1 MKRNSKRF
9 LALFL
14 SVAMTITPAVL
25 TQAEDK
31 EAGVQLTLTPAAE
44 EASKTDGENAK
55 EKDNT
60 TQTNEAVKEEDTTK
74 TDEAA
79 KEEDAAKTDEA
90 VKEEDATQADEAVK
104 EETSS
109 QPEDSK
115 EGIAVTQ
122 APATEAAAGNE
133 VEAYTQVDD
142 LKEDGSNM
150 TIDKADDTAYK
161 MFLIASSSAE
171 LKGDKIKVTLTSSGK
186 NYNKLYIGHKE
197 DAASEMDANAIQGVE
212 TEAGYTFVFEI
223 PASEQAQTIYLVP
236 HSTKKNSWYIT
247 QDLKLNVPGMKA
259 PAPTQ
264 APEVTE
270 APAPT
275 QTPEATEAPQPTQA
289 PDVTEAPQPTQT
301 PEPTQSPDSSANEIK
316 DAGIKLVK
324 EDGNEFAMFVI
335 TGSTVKLNGDKY
347 TVALSTAKQNYDMIY
362 FGSASDDNKEEQ
374 AIRGTENEAGGYT
387 YTFEVPASKETQT
400 VSVVPH
406 SKKSQNWYSKGILSI
421 TIPAVPG
428 YGEQP
433 EITPAPTQTP
443 QPSEAPNPS
452 ETPDP
457 TGTPN
462 PSEAPNPTEAPQP
475 SGTPAPSETPAPTA
489 APEPTKVPSGV
500 CENGIYNVDVT
511 SSSSMFRVVGC
522 TLTSK
527 NGKMTAVLTLSG
539 TGYDYLFAGTGEQA
553 AKADSSKWIPYTV
566 NADGKYTYEIPVES
580 LDQGLSVAA
589 FSHKRQTWYDRTL
602 TFESATLNKIGDIKD
617 DTPKPDT
624 TPAPT
629 VTPSVELTGTPTPTP
644 TAAVTAT
651 PTPNPEPDKESK
663 YDSDLSGGT
672 SSVNS
677 STTLADGTY
686 TPDSFSWS
694 GGTGKVSISCNKIT
708 VTGGKA
714 YATIVFSSEY
724 YGYVKANGNTYYGSC
739 GGGTSTFTIPIA
751 LNQNNTI
758 IGMTTRMS
766 QAHEI
771 TYTIYA
777 ALKGASDPKKTDKEN
792 PADENSMLSTGNK
805 KLDESAP
812 EITGLEYKDETKL
825 EHAKYFKLY
834 NYAKG
839 ITLFEVD
846 MTADTARKPETA
858 DSKEAA
864 EDKDASASEKLYTGN
879 VIKYLIVPEGAV
891 IPAGLD
897 KDVILIQKPV
907 ESVYV
912 ASEGALN
919 ILDELGLTDKIT
931 SLGLEKDEVTSDSLT
946 AALEDGSVSFAGKY
960 DDTDYK
966 ELVKSQCNLAILPSD
981 ILPAEETET
990 EEKLETLKDMAAKY
1004 ATLKIPFI
1012 IDRSAD
1018 EENEAA
1024 KAEWTKAY
1032 QAIFTETDEE
1042 A

>member
-1 MKRNSKRF
+1 
-9 LALFL
+9 
-14 SVAMTITPAVL
+14 
-25 TQAEDK
+25 
-31 EAGVQLTLTPAAE
+31 
-44 EASKTDGENAK
+44 
-55 EKDNT
+55 
-60 TQTNEAVKEEDTTK
+60 
-74 TDEAA
+74 
-79 KEEDAAKTDEA
+79 
-90 VKEEDATQADEAVK
+90 
-104 EETSS
+104 
-109 QPEDSK
+109 
-115 EGIAVTQ
+115 
-122 APATEAAAGNE
+122 
-133 VEAYTQVDD
+133 
-142 LKEDGSNM
+142 
-150 TIDKADDTAYK
+150 
-161 MFLIASSSAE
+161 
-171 LKGDKIKVTLTSSGK
+171 
-186 NYNKLYIGHKE
+186 
-197 DAASEMDANAIQGVE
+197 
-212 TEAGYTFVFEI
+212 
-223 PASEQAQTIYLVP
+223 
-236 HSTKKNSWYIT
+236 
-247 QDLKLNVPGMKA
+247 
-259 PAPTQ
+259 
-264 APEVTE
+264 
-270 APAPT
+270 
-275 QTPEATEAPQPTQA
+275 
-289 PDVTEAPQPTQT
+289 
-301 PEPTQSPDSSANEIK
+301 
-316 DAGIKLVK
+316 
-324 EDGNEFAMFVI
+324 
-335 TGSTVKLNGDKY
+335 
-347 TVALSTAKQNYDMIY
+347 
-362 FGSASDDNKEEQ
+362 
-374 AIRGTENEAGGYT
+374 
-387 YTFEVPASKETQT
+387 
-400 VSVVPH
+400 
-406 SKKSQNWYSKGILSI
+406 
-421 TIPAVPG
+421 
-428 YGEQP
+428 
-433 EITPAPTQTP
+433 
-443 QPSEAPNPS
+443 
-452 ETPDP
+452 
-457 TGTPN
+457 
-462 PSEAPNPTEAPQP
+462 
-475 SGTPAPSETPAPTA
+475 
-489 APEPTKVPSGV
+489 
-500 CENGIYNVDVT
+500 
-511 SSSSMFRVVGC
+511 MFRVVGC

-617 DTPKPDT
+617 DTQKPDT

-629 VTPSVELTGTPTPTP
+629 ATPSVELTGTPTPTP

-864 EDKDASASEKLYTGN
+864 AAEDKDASASEKLYTGN

-1018 EENEAA
+1018 EENEDA

>member
-1 MKRNSKRF
+1 M
-9 LALFL
+9 
-14 SVAMTITPAVL
+14 
-25 TQAEDK
+25 
-31 EAGVQLTLTPAAE
+31 
-44 EASKTDGENAK
+44 
-55 EKDNT
+55 
-60 TQTNEAVKEEDTTK
+60 
-74 TDEAA
+74 
-79 KEEDAAKTDEA
+79 
-90 VKEEDATQADEAVK
+90 
-104 EETSS
+104 
-109 QPEDSK
+109 
-115 EGIAVTQ
+115 
-122 APATEAAAGNE
+122 
-133 VEAYTQVDD
+133 
-142 LKEDGSNM
+142 
-150 TIDKADDTAYK
+150 
-161 MFLIASSSAE
+161 
-171 LKGDKIKVTLTSSGK
+171 
-186 NYNKLYIGHKE
+186 
-197 DAASEMDANAIQGVE
+197 
-212 TEAGYTFVFEI
+212 
-223 PASEQAQTIYLVP
+223 
-236 HSTKKNSWYIT
+236 
-247 QDLKLNVPGMKA
+247 
-259 PAPTQ
+259 
-264 APEVTE
+264 
-270 APAPT
+270 
-275 QTPEATEAPQPTQA
+275 
-289 PDVTEAPQPTQT
+289 
-301 PEPTQSPDSSANEIK
+301 
-316 DAGIKLVK
+316 
-324 EDGNEFAMFVI
+324 I
-335 TGSTVKLNGDKY
+335 TGSTVKLEGDKY
-347 TVALSTAKQNYDMIY
+347 IVTLSTEKQNYDMIY
-362 FGSASDDNKEEQ
+362 FGSSSDADKETK
-374 AIRGTENEAGGYT
+374 AVRGEENAAGGYT
-387 YTFEVPASKETQT
+387 YTFEIPASKDVTT
-400 VSVVPH
+400 LAVVPH
-406 SKKSQNWYSKGILSI
+406 SKKSQHWYEKGIL
-421 TIPAVPG
+421 TISVPAVPG
-428 YGEQP
+428 YGEEP
-433 EITPAPTQTP
+433 EVTPEPT
-443 QPSEAPNPS
+443 A
-452 ETPDP
+452 
-457 TGTPN
+457 
-462 PSEAPNPTEAPQP
+462 
-475 SGTPAPSETPAPTA
+475 TPAPSETPAPTA
-489 APEPTKVPSGV
+489 TPEPTSTPEPTKIPSGT
-500 CENGIYNVDVT
+500 CDNGIYNVNVT
-511 SSSSMFRVVGC
+511 SSSTMFRVVDC

-539 TGYDYLFAGTGEQA
+539 TGYDYLYVGTSEQA
-553 AKADSSKWIPYTV
+553 AKADSSKWVPYTV
-566 NADGKYTYEIPVES
+566 NANGKYTYEIPVTS
-580 LDQGLSVAA
+580 LDKGLAVAA
-589 FSHKRQTWYDRTL
+589 FSHRTQSWYDRTL
-602 TFESATLNKIGDIKD
+602 TFESATLNKIGEIKD
-617 DTPKPDT
+617 DTQKPDA
-624 TPAPT
+624 TP
-629 VTPSVELTGTPTPTP
+629 TPSVAPTGTPTPTE
-644 TAAVTAT
+644 T
-651 PTPNPEPDKESK
+651 PTPTPTPDANPDKESK

-858 DSKEAA
+858 DSKEATAA

-919 ILDELGLTDKIT
+919 LLDELGLTDKIT

-946 AALEDGSVSFAGKY
+946 AALENGSVSFAGKY

-990 EEKLETLKDMAAKY
+990 EEKLEALKDMAAKY

-1018 EENEAA
+1018 EEDEDA
-1024 KAEWTKAY
+1024 KAEWTKAF

>member
-1 MKRNSKRF
+1 
-9 LALFL
+9 
-14 SVAMTITPAVL
+14 
-25 TQAEDK
+25 
-31 EAGVQLTLTPAAE
+31 
-44 EASKTDGENAK
+44 
-55 EKDNT
+55 
-60 TQTNEAVKEEDTTK
+60 
-74 TDEAA
+74 
-79 KEEDAAKTDEA
+79 
-90 VKEEDATQADEAVK
+90 
-104 EETSS
+104 
-109 QPEDSK
+109 
-115 EGIAVTQ
+115 
-122 APATEAAAGNE
+122 
-133 VEAYTQVDD
+133 
-142 LKEDGSNM
+142 
-150 TIDKADDTAYK
+150 
-161 MFLIASSSAE
+161 
-171 LKGDKIKVTLTSSGK
+171 
-186 NYNKLYIGHKE
+186 
-197 DAASEMDANAIQGVE
+197 
-212 TEAGYTFVFEI
+212 
-223 PASEQAQTIYLVP
+223 
-236 HSTKKNSWYIT
+236 
-247 QDLKLNVPGMKA
+247 
-259 PAPTQ
+259 
-264 APEVTE
+264 
-270 APAPT
+270 
-275 QTPEATEAPQPTQA
+275 
-289 PDVTEAPQPTQT
+289 
-301 PEPTQSPDSSANEIK
+301 
-316 DAGIKLVK
+316 
-324 EDGNEFAMFVI
+324 
-335 TGSTVKLNGDKY
+335 
-347 TVALSTAKQNYDMIY
+347 MIY
-362 FGSASDDNKEEQ
+362 FGSSSDADKETK
-374 AIRGTENEAGGYT
+374 AVRGEENAAGGYT
-387 YTFEVPASKETQT
+387 YTFEIPASKDVTT
-400 VSVVPH
+400 LAVVPH
-406 SKKSQNWYSKGILSI
+406 SKKSQHWYEKGIL
-421 TIPAVPG
+421 TISVPAVPG
-428 YGEQP
+428 YGEEP
-433 EITPAPTQTP
+433 EVTPEPT
-443 QPSEAPNPS
+443 A
-452 ETPDP
+452 
-457 TGTPN
+457 
-462 PSEAPNPTEAPQP
+462 
-475 SGTPAPSETPAPTA
+475 TPAPSETPAPTA
-489 APEPTKVPSGV
+489 TPEPTSTPEPTKIPSGA

-617 DTPKPDT
+617 DTQKPDT

-629 VTPSVELTGTPTPTP
+629 ATPSVELTGTPTPTP

-864 EDKDASASEKLYTGN
+864 AAEDKDASASEKLYTGN

-1018 EENEAA
+1018 EENEDA